1 VIDWLLSPLSGSSG
15 HLISESVA
23 WHARLMVLAWGVII
37 PVAILLARYWKIWP
51 GQRWPEE
58 LDHRAW
64 WYGHKYGQT
73 LAIALV
79 SLGAYIAWK
88 SSAIASSQ
96 MLKIHAILGWFLLLV
111 GWMQIL
117 GAWLRGTKGGP
128 TESYERGDHFDMTLK
143 RRVFE
148 RIHKLLGWLALALAM
163 VTMILGFI
171 IADAPRWMMVCLT
184 LWWLVLLALAWHWQR
199 QSKCID
205 TYQAIWGSDP
215 SLPGMKMAPIGLG
228 VHRVKPILVQQ
239 KETAHETSQLY

>member
-1 VIDWLLSPLSGSSG
+1 M
-15 HLISESVA
+15 A

-58 LDHRAW
+58 LDHKAW
-64 WYGHKYGQT
+64 WYGHKYGQS

-79 SLGAYIAWK
+79 SLGAYLAWK
-88 SSAIASSQ
+88 SSAVASSQ
-96 MLKIHAILGWFLLLV
+96 MLRIHASLGWFLLLV
-111 GWMQIL
+111 GWIQML
-117 GAWLRGTKGGP
+117 GGWLRGTKGGP
-128 TESYERGDHFDMTLK
+128 TDHHERGDHFDMTLK

-148 RIHKLLGWLALALAM
+148 HMHKFLGWLALALAI
-163 VTMILGFI
+163 VTMILGLI
-171 IADAPRWMMVCLT
+171 IADAPRWMMVCLS
-184 LWWLVLLALAWHWQR
+184 LWWFVLLTLAWHWQR
-199 QSKCID
+199 QAKCID

-239 KETAHETSQLY
+239 KETTHETSQLY